1 MSLRKMVAW
10 IPFHRTSVSKIDWNE
25 QKEVKRTKNILW
37 MLKHTQS
44 PNFMPQMWSVILAQN
59 KRRRIGATFPI
70 QMEQQALLEGKT
82 LGQTE
87 KCNDS
92 SQFEGNALESI
103 AKPWDRYKPSPLEFI
118 FSTMDLHPSSS
129 PIQELVLPAKTSLPH
144 TRVPMGK
151 KTKQTKNLGEV
162 EARKMK
168 K

>member
-1 MSLRKMVAW
+1 
-10 IPFHRTSVSKIDWNE
+10 
-25 QKEVKRTKNILW
+25 

-44 PNFMPQMWSVILAQN
+44 PNFMPQIWSVILAQN
-59 KRRRIGATFPI
+59 KRRKIGATFPI

-129 PIQELVLPAKTSLPH
+129 PIQELPASQNQFTSYK
-144 TRVPMGK
+144 GSNGQ